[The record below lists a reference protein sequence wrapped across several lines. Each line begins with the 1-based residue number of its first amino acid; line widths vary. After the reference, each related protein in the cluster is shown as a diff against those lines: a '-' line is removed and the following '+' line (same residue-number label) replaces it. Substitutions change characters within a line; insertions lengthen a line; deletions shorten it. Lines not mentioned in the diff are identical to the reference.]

1 MVLNPSVASL
11 DTPLC
16 RPFLLSNG
24 KLCVSYFKIERETLA
39 VPSDLVEPVVHVL
52 ELISIYTWLSLDGG
66 IHSS

>member
-1 MVLNPSVASL
+1 MVLTLSVASL
-11 DTPLC
+11 DTSFCHL
-16 RPFLLSNG
+16 FLLSNG

-39 VPSDLVEPVVHVL
+39 VPSDLVEPVVYVL